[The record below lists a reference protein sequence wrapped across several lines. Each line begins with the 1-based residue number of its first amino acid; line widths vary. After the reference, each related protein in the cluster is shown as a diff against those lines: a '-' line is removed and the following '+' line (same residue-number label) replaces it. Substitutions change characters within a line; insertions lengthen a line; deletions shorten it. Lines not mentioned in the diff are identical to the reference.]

1 METYTIQTYDLV
13 ITSIS
18 PLANLGA
25 KVAGS
30 WGGFVAV
37 LSKEKARAQKIL
49 A

>member
-1 METYTIQTYDLV
+1 METYNIQRYDLI

-18 PLANLGA
+18 PSANVDA

-30 WGGFVAV
+30 WRGFVAV

>member
-1 METYTIQTYDLV
+1 METYAIQRYYLI

-18 PLANLGA
+18 PSANLGA
-25 KVAGS
+25 RVAGS

-37 LSKEKARAQKIL
+37 LSKEKARAQKSL

>member
-1 METYTIQTYDLV
+1 METYNIKRYDLI

-18 PLANLGA
+18 PSANLGA
-25 KVAGS
+25 KEAGS

-37 LSKEKARAQKIL
+37 LSKEKARAQKSL